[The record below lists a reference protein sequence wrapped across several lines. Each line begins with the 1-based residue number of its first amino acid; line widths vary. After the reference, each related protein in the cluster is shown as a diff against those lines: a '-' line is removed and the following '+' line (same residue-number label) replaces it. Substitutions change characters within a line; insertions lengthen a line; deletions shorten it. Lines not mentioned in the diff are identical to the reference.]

1 VRNAGRRRKAGPVNL
16 GESGECGE
24 SSAVLVDTLAAAAAV
39 GRPAGTV
46 RRWANEGRIIRRG
59 TDKKGRTV
67 YRLEDVYRAAADLRF
82 GKR

>member
-1 VRNAGRRRKAGPVNL
+1 MVKV
-16 GESGECGE
+16 GESGESGE
-24 SSAVLVDTLAAAAAV
+24 TRAVLVDTLAAAAAV

-67 YRLEDVYRAAADLRF
+67 YRLEDVYRAASELRY